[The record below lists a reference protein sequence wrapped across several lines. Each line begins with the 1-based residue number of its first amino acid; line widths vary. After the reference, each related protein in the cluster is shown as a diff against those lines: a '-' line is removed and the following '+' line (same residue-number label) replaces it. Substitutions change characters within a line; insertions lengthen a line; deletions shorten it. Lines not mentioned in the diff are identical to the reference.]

1 MAEYFENG
9 KCTNVCFEASV
20 SSATRL
26 LNIAQSYADAY
37 TGCCKTAVGS
47 LIVDSLLA
55 PTVMIP
61 GANFSIPHSCKTHGC
76 LRKEKYGEDSKSH
89 RAPEDCRAIHSE
101 LSAIIAANSNGVS
114 VKGKT
119 IIVTRYPCEACA
131 RAIVQAG
138 ISRVV
143 YGRAYEISEET
154 HKIFEMADVEVLHIS
169 EWGKDIN
176 DTNI

>member
-1 MAEYFENG
+1 MEKYFENG
-9 KCTNVCFEASV
+9 KCTTICFEASITA
-20 SSATRL
+20 SKRL
-26 LNIAQSYADAY
+26 LNIAQDYADVY

-47 LIVDSLLA
+47 LIVDNILA
-55 PTVMIP
+55 PTIMIP
-61 GANFSIPHSCKTHGC
+61 GANVSIPCSCKTHGC

-89 RAPEDCRAIHSE
+89 RSPEDCRAIHSE

-119 IIVTRYPCEACA
+119 IVVTRYPCEACA

-138 ISRVV
+138 ITRVV
-143 YGRAYEISEET
+143 YGRSYEISEET
-154 HKIFEMADVEVLHIS
+154 DKIFKVAGVGVLHIS
-169 EWGKDIN
+169 EWGKEID